1 MLFKLIKK
9 IQAENEINAIKKET
23 REEIN
28 NQLLKM
34 ALVDTLNY
42 MYSDGVDDSMI
53 KNNFLQ
59 LCGHLDVGVYKFIHL
74 TVEVYEHADGSKSAK
89 VTEEEK
95 L

>member
-23 REEIN
+23 REQTN
-28 NQLLKM
+28 NLLLKM
-34 ALVDTLNY
+34 ALVDTLHY
-42 MYSDGVDDSMI
+42 MYSDNVDHSRI
-53 KNNFLQ
+53 KNNFTQ

-74 TVEVYEHADGSKSAK
+74 TIEVYKHDDGSKSAK
-89 VTEEEK
+89 ITEEEK